1 MFRWDCAAESLG
13 LGWEGLLGWG
23 RVVVLME
30 RGGCSVLIVL
40 RVCEE
45 CGCAAELGEEVGVV
59 EARVGELGTEYHVV
73 DSTRCGIVYSLRSTC
88 GG

>member
-23 RVVVLME
+23 RVVVLTE

-40 RVCEE
+40 CAYEE
-45 CGCAAELGEEVGVV
+45 YDCAAERMYV
-59 EARVGELGTEYHVV
+59 R
-73 DSTRCGIVYSLRSTC
+73 RR
-88 GG
+88 